1 MCIAEIMSSSAPFGL
16 HSGYKNDTMRRW
28 QSSGA
33 EIAAHNVM
41 LPLFITDESEEAK
54 LVRSGVRGAA
64 EIKCI

>member
-1 MCIAEIMSSSAPFGL
+1 MTSSSYSTAPFGL

-33 EIAAHNVM
+33 EVAAHNVM

-54 LVRSGVRGAA
+54 
-64 EIKCI
+64 